1 MNTHVHVFWWAC
13 MFMFSLDIYLGVE
26 VVDLICA
33 PPQDIVTSQP
43 GHPLLL
49 LIILILVILMC
60 V

>member
-1 MNTHVHVFWWAC
+1 

-26 VVDLICA
+26 MVDLICA